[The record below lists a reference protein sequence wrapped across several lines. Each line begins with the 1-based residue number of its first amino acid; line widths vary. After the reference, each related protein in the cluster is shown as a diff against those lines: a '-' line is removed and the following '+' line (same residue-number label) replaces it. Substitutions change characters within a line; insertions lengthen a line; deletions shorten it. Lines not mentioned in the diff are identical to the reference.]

1 VLAVPVAAPETLDDL
16 APEVDQTVC
25 LLAPTS
31 MHAIGL
37 WYQDFR
43 QVSNE
48 EVVHLLELRREERA
62 RTPKGAAKGAA

>member
-1 VLAVPVAAPETLDDL
+1 
-16 APEVDQTVC
+16 
-25 LLAPTS
+25 